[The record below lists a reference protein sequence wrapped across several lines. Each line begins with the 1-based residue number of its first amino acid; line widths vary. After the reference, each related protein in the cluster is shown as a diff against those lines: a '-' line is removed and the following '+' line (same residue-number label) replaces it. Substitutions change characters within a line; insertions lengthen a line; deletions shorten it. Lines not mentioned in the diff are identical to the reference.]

1 MSLHKI
7 FSGLGINDYLSF
19 IGVLLII
26 YVTHYYYKYF
36 TRVNPLPGPL
46 PFPFVGNLPQFI
58 LYKANAREFFDAYQK
73 KYGDLY
79 EVHLGAR
86 RIILSRAEDIDKLL
100 MPSTKSHYMT
110 RLPYMQGLE
119 EIGMMGKGLI
129 LNHNL
134 KSWRFNR
141 QFFTQAILSPKFS
154 QEAIV
159 MTNKLFL
166 EMEDYWDRLYLKEEV
181 IKKNKNVLDFASWLS
196 RFTNDVIVALTTGE
210 RSYTMAGYFNDQ
222 GEEKTDHP
230 PAIVED
236 SERFVQSFRS
246 HINNIVMFIF
256 VNPFIRHYIPFF
268 KGRSDESLRNVKFL
282 YDKVDS
288 IIKRRREEIENTPLD
303 KPLPHDMLTSVITA
317 NTPRDINYTK
327 TVGGESMDRPMTD
340 LEIRHIMFDAFIGG
354 TDTTANMISF
364 IVYYLAH
371 YPDVKRKVVEEID
384 RVFQDDKTR
393 PITEKDLHQFK
404 YIDAVIKEV
413 DRVFPVSNM
422 LQRYG
427 AEPDEIAGYK
437 WPRGTMFQVN
447 AVSIHK
453 NKNYWEDPETFNPD
467 RWMVEGF
474 EPKKYSFIMFGGGLR
489 VCPGRKLAMIEL
501 VALTALIYRKYDF
514 DLVDMEAPLQVRSGI
529 ISACTQ
535 LLVKV
540 KSRN

>member
-1 MSLHKI
+1 MSFHKI
-7 FSGLGINDYLSF
+7 FSGLGINDFLSF

-26 YVTHYYYKYF
+26 YITQYYYKYF

-46 PFPFVGNLPQFI
+46 PFPFVGNLPQFM
-58 LYKANAREFFDAYQK
+58 LYKVSTREFFGAYQK

-79 EVHLGAR
+79 EVYLGAR

-159 MTNKLFL
+159 MTNKMFL

-181 IKKNKNVLDFASWLS
+181 IKKNKNVLDVASWLS

-236 SERFVQSFRS
+236 SERFVKSLRS
-246 HINNIVMFIF
+246 HFDSLIMFMF

-268 KGRSDESLRNVKFL
+268 KGKSDESLRNAKFL

-288 IIKRRREEIENTPLD
+288 IIKRRREKIENTPLD

-317 NTPRDINYTK
+317 NTP
-327 TVGGESMDRPMTD
+327 
-340 LEIRHIMFDAFIGG
+340 L
-354 TDTTANMISF
+354 
-364 IVYYLAH
+364 
-371 YPDVKRKVVEEID
+371 VEEID

-393 PITEKDLHQFK
+393 PITEKDLNQFK

>member
-1 MSLHKI
+1 MSFHKI
-7 FSGLGINDYLSF
+7 FSGLGINDFLSF

-26 YVTHYYYKYF
+26 YITQYYYKYF

-46 PFPFVGNLPQFI
+46 PFPFVGNLPQFM
-58 LYKANAREFFDAYQK
+58 LYKVSTREFFGAYQK

-79 EVHLGAR
+79 EVYLGAR
-86 RIILSRAEDIDKLL
+86 RIILSRAEDTDKLL

-159 MTNKLFL
+159 MTNKMFL

-181 IKKNKNVLDFASWLS
+181 IKKNKNVLDVASWLS

-236 SERFVQSFRS
+236 SERFVKSLRS
-246 HINNIVMFIF
+246 HFDSLIMFMF

-268 KGRSDESLRNVKFL
+268 KGKSDESLRNAKFL

-288 IIKRRREEIENTPLD
+288 IIKRRREKIENTPLD

-393 PITEKDLHQFK
+393 PITEKDLNQFK

-427 AEPDEIAGYK
+427 TAPDEIAGYK
-437 WPRGTMFQVN
+437 WPSGTMFQVN
-447 AVSIHK
+447 AISIHK
-453 NKNYWEDPETFNPD
+453 SKDYWEDPETFNPD

-474 EPKKYSFIMFGGGLR
+474 EPKKNSFIMFGGGLR

-501 VALTALIYRKYDF
+501 VALMALIYRKYDF
-514 DLVDMEAPLQVRSGI
+514 DLVNMEAPLQVKSGI

>member
-1 MSLHKI
+1 MTLHKI
-7 FSGLGINDYLSF
+7 FSGLGVSEYLSL
-19 IGVLLII
+19 IGVLFIV

-36 TRVNPLPGPL
+36 TRVNPLPGPF
-46 PFPFVGNLPQFI
+46 PFPFVGNLPQY
-58 LYKANAREFFDAYQK
+58 LWYKTNAREFFDAYQK

-79 EVHLGAR
+79 EVNLGTR

-119 EIGMMGKGLI
+119 EIGMLGKGLI

-159 MTNKLFL
+159 MTNKIFL
-166 EMEDYWDRLYLKEEV
+166 ELESYWDRLYLKEET
-181 IKKNKNVLDFASWLS
+181 IRQNKNVLDFAAWLS

-210 RSYTMAGYFNDQ
+210 RSYTMAGYFNVQ
-222 GEEKTDHP
+222 GEEKSEHP

-236 SERFVQSFRS
+236 SEKFVQAFRS

-256 VNPFIRHYIPFF
+256 VNSFLRHYVPFF
-268 KGRSDESLRNVKFL
+268 KSRSDKSLRNVNYL
-282 YDKVDS
+282 YDRVDS
-288 IIKRRREEIENTPLD
+288 IIKRRREEIENTPSD

-393 PITEKDLHQFK
+393 PVAEKDIHQLK

-427 AEPDEIAGYK
+427 TEPDEVAGYK
-437 WPRGTMFQVN
+437 WPSGTMFQVN
-447 AVSIHK
+447 SISIHK
-453 NKNYWEDPETFNPD
+453 NKDYWEDPETFNPD
-467 RWMVEGF
+467 RWMVEDF

-489 VCPGRKLAMIEL
+489 ICPGRKLAMIEL
-501 VALTALIYRKYDF
+501 VTLTALLYRKYDI
-514 DLVDMEAPLQVRSGI
+514 DLVDMKAPIQVKSGI
-529 ISACTQ
+529 ITACTQ
-535 LLVKV
+535 LLVKI
-540 KSRN
+540 RPRH